1 MHQITIIAAL
11 IAAAFSIGYLFENR
25 GAVFRAIAAG
35 HHVEQFAPFGLV
47 LGLRW

>member
-11 IAAAFSIGYLFENR
+11 IAAAFSIGYLFENCSP
-25 GAVFRAIAAG
+25 VFRAIAAG
-35 HHVEQFAPFGLV
+35 HHVVQFAPFGLV